1 MNDGRR
7 IGARCV
13 WCIIVVM
20 PTDILRARS
29 KAAAK
34 GGVGDKS
41 HGTAEERFIELKA
54 GRIALHARL
63 VATAT
68 ADLIWAALPMFATA
82 EPWGDA
88 IHFEIPVFSGRDR
101 TARLQARMGDI
112 CFWCEE
118 QRVVI
123 AFGPTPISRAHEMR
137 MPAPVNVFAT
147 ALDDVEVLRRV
158 GVGEKVSLSRWVNA

>member
-101 TARLQARMGDI
+101 TARLQAGSEAVAVAPAAAAAALGR
-112 CFWCEE
+112 
-118 QRVVI
+118 
-123 AFGPTPISRAHEMR
+123 TPAAHLRAPHTLAKGR
-137 MPAPVNVFAT
+137 CSYRR
-147 ALDDVEVLRRV
+147 LR
-158 GVGEKVSLSRWVNA
+158 